1 MFMRRLKHML
11 FRLSAEE
18 KVIGIGGL
26 AVILSVFMPWYSVVL
41 SFEKGVTESGFS
53 GDLGVVGFVVF
64 LITLISLG
72 FLMGDHLH
80 FRLPRFGF
88 GKEGIILF
96 FSAESAFLLLLEI
109 AIFTKRSLDYTN
121 AEIRFGLYMALIGSV
136 LATFAAFAQLQ
147 KLQKKEAKSFFEHE
161 PEPMEMEE
169 VTEEPTPEE
178 PIAEEPHV
186 AKARPAKRHQVVNEG
201 GRPVIQELFFEEEK
215 VEQVPEE
222 ETIAPLESEIL
233 AEETMTMAET
243 STDTEPAE
251 IEERVEAELE
261 SGETPEEKPAAEGQ
275 GNYFLRDADIAP
287 SVEIREV
294 EKKEAPSV
302 HASRGTGFYDDL

>member
-1 MFMRRLKHML
+1 ML
-11 FRLSAEE
+11 LRLSTEE

-64 LITLISLG
+64 LLTLISLG

-88 GKEGIILF
+88 GKEAIILF
-96 FSAESAFLLLLEI
+96 FSAESAFLLLLEV

-121 AEIRFGLYMALIGSV
+121 AEIRFGLYMALIGAV
-136 LATFAAFAQLQ
+136 LATFAAFAQIQ
-147 KLQKKEAKSFFEHE
+147 KLNKKEANAFFEHE
-161 PEPMEMEE
+161 PEPLESKEE
-169 VTEEPTPEE
+169 VNEEPMRDEPMAEEE
-178 PIAEEPHV
+178 PV

-215 VEQVPEE
+215 AQETPEE
-222 ETIAPLESEIL
+222 EVVMEPIQPEIMP
-233 AEETMTMAET
+233 EETMTMAET
-243 STDTEPAE
+243 VTDAEPVETEEMVKTEPEIAE
-251 IEERVEAELE
+251 TL
-261 SGETPEEKPAAEGQ
+261 EEKPASEGQ
-275 GNYFLRDADIAP
+275 GNYFLRDAEIAP
-287 SVEIREV
+287 TVEIREV
-294 EKKEAPSV
+294 EKKEESPIA
-302 HASRGTGFYDDL
+302 HASHGSGFYDDL